1 MQALAN
7 ESRDEC
13 YCACIRSYITDV
25 VAGCC
30 ESHEKN
36 VDWFFLLQE
45 LENFDIEVMAQRDF
59 TDPYLG
65 ESNVTSTFTRIV
77 EETYTRTRGR
87 RATRSS
93 DSYNDFI

>member
-1 MQALAN
+1 MLL
-7 ESRDEC
+7 R
-13 YCACIRSYITDV
+13 
-25 VAGCC
+25 VAVRVTKRMLIG
-30 ESHEKN
+30 
-36 VDWFFLLQE
+36 FLFQE

-87 RATRSS
+87 RAA
-93 DSYNDFI
+93 